1 MASFKRL
8 REGKSAGFEYE
19 QTRSVQE
26 KAGYRRSRSA
36 NTLDSARMV
45 GEWLLAF
52 MEEILADSLSV
63 HSMTLRFS
71 K

>member
-26 KAGYRRSRSA
+26 KAGYQKIKMEL
-36 NTLDSARMV
+36 TPQTV
-45 GEWLLAF
+45 LAW
-52 MEEILADSLSV
+52 
-63 HSMTLRFS
+63 
-71 K
+71 